1 MLELIDRSNSQ
12 LGQFPK
18 FSPSK
23 EESTSVEPSII
34 SDCLSNENDDF
45 YLLIMLNQN
54 ENIIQCKGG

>member
-1 MLELIDRSNSQ
+1 MLEIIDRSNSQ
-12 LGQFPK
+12 LGQVPK
-18 FSPSK
+18 FGPSK

-54 ENIIQCKGG
+54 GNML